1 MDNFKFIIFSIIII
15 ALLGLA
21 GFWAVSSLESGSDH
35 VYNQEFKDLKDK
47 NEELE
52 KQIANL
58 SRENDLLKT
67 EKETSQ
73 KISDTAQVDS
83 NPKPEDTL
91 PVTPKTTTN
100 TTKSSNTTTTS
111 KISSYKYQ
119 TLINELQKLVDNNTY
134 LKLKSEG
141 PAVGSVQKFLN
152 IYKPNSIKVDN
163 DYGVTTVNIVK
174 EYQKSQKLNAD
185 GEVGQGTLKN
195 MINWLKS
202 KK

>member
-1 MDNFKFIIFSIIII
+1 MDNLKFIISSVIVV

-47 NEELE
+47 NEDLE

-67 EKETSQ
+67 EKETSLKTNVNQ
-73 KISDTAQVDS
+73 EDSASDSVLPNS
-83 NPKPEDTL
+83 KDT
-91 PVTPKTTTN
+91 TI
-100 TTKSSNTTTTS
+100 TKAPISNTTNNTVS
-111 KISSYKYQ
+111 NYKYQ
-119 TLINELQKLVDNNTY
+119 NLINELQKLVDNNTY
-134 LKLKSEG
+134 LKSKSQG

-152 IYKPNSIKVDN
+152 IYKPNSVKVDN
-163 DYGVTTVNIVK
+163 DYGTTTINLVK
-174 EYQKSQKLNAD
+174 EYQKSQKLVTD

-195 MINWLKS
+195 MINWLKT